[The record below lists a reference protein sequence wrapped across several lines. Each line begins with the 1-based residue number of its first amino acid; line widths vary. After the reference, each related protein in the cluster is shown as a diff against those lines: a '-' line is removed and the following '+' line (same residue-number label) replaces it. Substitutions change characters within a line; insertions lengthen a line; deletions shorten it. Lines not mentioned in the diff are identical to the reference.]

1 MFPELKSAQGF
12 INDNVYFN
20 FLKRLQPG
28 KEKQPF

>member
-20 FLKRLQPG
+20 FLRLQPG
-28 KEKQPF
+28 KEEQPF